1 MPSRLEVRVCDQVLC
16 PSTWNTV
23 HDLWLDGW
31 PPRSQELVLG
41 EENASLR
48 LFMMNN
54 TTNNIALILQTA
66 PFVFFIAVNWNVQNA
81 RRSPVRPSLSSTSL
95 ASSTVYLLPSPSQAN
110 NTRSATFLRW
120 WKEGF
125 SIRKIWAQIQVHIS
139 ERSLSF
145 SKPGFL
151 QNGDGMRLGLHQA
164 SSLQVCKVSQSAW
177 IPHMAPPCDFGRI
190 T

>member
-95 ASSTVYLLPSPSQAN
+95 ASSTVFESCWIYTARSISSPPLLKPITPDQLLSWGDEKRASP
-110 NTRSATFLRW
+110 
-120 WKEGF
+120 
-125 SIRKIWAQIQVHIS
+125 S
-139 ERSLSF
+139 ERSGLK
-145 SKPGFL
+145 SKVY
-151 QNGDGMRLGLHQA
+151 H
-164 SSLQVCKVSQSAW
+164 SLEV
-177 IPHMAPPCDFGRI
+177 
-190 T
+190 